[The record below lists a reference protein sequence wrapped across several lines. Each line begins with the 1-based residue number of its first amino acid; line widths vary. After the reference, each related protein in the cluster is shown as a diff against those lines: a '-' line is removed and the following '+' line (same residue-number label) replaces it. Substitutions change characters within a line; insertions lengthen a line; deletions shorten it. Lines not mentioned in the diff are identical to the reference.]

1 MKRSEIIVGLDVGSS
16 RIKAVV
22 ADVGD
27 SEIPEVLGIG
37 ESRAVGIEAG
47 VIVNMERAADSIR
60 EAIVKAEESTDV
72 EIGAAAISL
81 NGEHIKGIDSRGVIA
96 VSGTNGEIAASE
108 VTTVLEAARTLALP
122 VGRSVVD
129 VLPQEF
135 FIDGQRGIRNPVGM
149 SGVRLGSRVHI
160 VTAEDQVIDN
170 SVRAVRK
177 AGLRESV
184 MTAKPVAAGLSSLSD
199 DERELGVLLVNIGA
213 DTIGVALHHGGSI
226 RHIGVVGWGASSI
239 TNDIAV
245 GLRMPLA
252 KAELLKHES
261 GCAKMSMVENS
272 ILEIPSVG
280 GRPPR
285 ESSTHMLT
293 AIIEPRVREILELAL
308 AEVRDT
314 EYWGRTAAGVVLT
327 GGGAKLKGVADVAED
342 IFGLPT
348 RVGLPERVS
357 GLFDAIADPSHAAV
371 VGVVIAAS
379 RAPRRRRRRS
389 DGAVFGTVRKVRQW
403 VDNLL

>member
-22 ADVGD
+22 ANVGD
-27 SEIPEVLGIG
+27 SETPEILGIG
-37 ESRAVGIEAG
+37 ESRSVGIEAG

-60 EAIVKAEESTDV
+60 EAIVKAEENTDV

-96 VSGTNGEIAASE
+96 VSGANGEIVASE
-108 VTTVLEAARTLALP
+108 VATVLEAARTLALP

-160 VTAEDQVIDN
+160 VTAEEQVIDN
-170 SVRAVRK
+170 SIRAVRK

-184 MTAKPVAAGLSSLSD
+184 ITAKPVAAGLSSLSD

-226 RHIGVVGWGASSI
+226 RYVGVVGWGASSI

-245 GLRMPLA
+245 GLRIPLA
-252 KAELLKHES
+252 KAKLLKHRS

-272 ILEIPSVG
+272 VLEIPSVG

-285 ESSTHMLT
+285 ESSTHMLS
-293 AIIEPRVREILELAL
+293 AIIEPRIREILELAL

-327 GGGAKLKGVADVAED
+327 GGGAKLRGVTDVAED
-342 IFGLPT
+342 VFGLPT

-357 GLFDAIADPSHAAV
+357 GLLDATADPSHAAV

-379 RAPRRRRRRS
+379 RAPRRRRMRN
-389 DGAVFGTVRKVRQW
+389 DGALLGTVRRVRQW